1 MQIDPCEQ
9 KLFYEK
15 NRFVSQ
21 KSRKNE
27 IFEAKYCENIGKYFN
42 GGYVVMTAL

>member
-21 KSRKNE
+21 KSQKTSFSWPNTV
-27 IFEAKYCENIGKYFN
+27 IYIGNYFN
-42 GGYVVMTAL
+42 DGYVVMTAL

>member
-21 KSRKNE
+21 KSRKMSFSRPNTV
-27 IFEAKYCENIGKYFN
+27 IYIGNYFN
-42 GGYVVMTAL
+42 GGYAI

>member
-9 KLFYEK
+9 KSFYEK

-21 KSRKNE
+21 KSAKTSFWE
-27 IFEAKYCENIGKYFN
+27 ISNSNFIGKYFN
-42 GGYVVMTAL
+42 AGYVVMMAL